1 MWSVLYTVVCRF
13 DAVQVILGLSQ
24 CSAMWICLEP
34 LLVEPS
40 SVSIL
45 GVWFRPEFKEHMMLR
60 TCVVAQR
67 TIIAQLYFHIG
78 QTDWLTK
85 RLTDEQTGR
94 RTDRQTDRRIDR
106 LHCPHLSPGC
116 SLAECV
122 RAVMPQLAGTVLTPP
137 PLARGSPQTSRYG
150 SPFLSQTCSP
160 L

>member
-24 CSAMWICLEP
+24 CSAMWIFLEP
-34 LLVEPS
+34 LLVESS

-45 GVWFRPEFKEHMMLR
+45 GVWFRPELEHMMLR

-85 RLTDEQTGR
+85 WLTDE
-94 RTDRQTDRRIDR
+94 QTDRRIDW

-116 SLAECV
+116 SLVECV

-137 PLARGSPQTSRYG
+137 PLAHGSPQTSRYG